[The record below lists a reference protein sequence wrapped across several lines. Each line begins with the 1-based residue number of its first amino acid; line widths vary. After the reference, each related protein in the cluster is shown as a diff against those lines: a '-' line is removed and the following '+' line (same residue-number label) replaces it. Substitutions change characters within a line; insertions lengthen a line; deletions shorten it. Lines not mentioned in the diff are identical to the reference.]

1 MLPEEQMEAF
11 HNFVRVCAEGSGL
24 DEPTTTL
31 LFLAAAMALR
41 CPGCM
46 EHFANQAREQG
57 LPEETIGAV
66 GAIAMAVAAGSVRNQ
81 CLETLAGMEQD
92 S

>member
-11 HNFVRVCAEGSGL
+11 HNFARICAASSGL

-41 CPGCM
+41 CPACM
-46 EHFANQAREQG
+46 ERFVNQAREQG
-57 LPEETIGAV
+57 LADEVIGAV

-81 CLETLAGMEQD
+81 CLETLAGLEPGR
-92 S
+92 